1 MERPLEYLVSE
12 EAKGTLAYDAVR
24 VNAEGIVDPGDVA
37 AAVREE
43 TCLVTVMHANN
54 EVGAIQPVAACAAA
68 ARAKNPR
75 VLVHA
80 DAAQSLGKIPVKVDQ
95 LGVDMCT
102 IVGHKIGAPKGVA
115 ALYVKKTA
123 PFSKLFHGGGQESGR
138 RAGTENVMHVVG
150 LGAACAL
157 VTKEEDALP
166 SYMATLR
173 DAMQRALVAELGGDD
188 GAGVRVNGPAN
199 DADRL
204 PNTLSVGVKGVS
216 ASVLLQTLS
225 SSVAA
230 SAGAACHT
238 GAAAASISSV
248 LRAMEIPEA
257 YAVGTLRLSVGRHTT
272 TSDVEVGVKRIADAA
287 RAQISEID
295 AMPEGERPAWCVR
308 NVFK

>member
-1 MERPLEYLVSE
+1 
-12 EAKGTLAYDAVR
+12 
-24 VNAEGIVDPGDVA
+24 
-37 AAVREE
+37 
-43 TCLVTVMHANN
+43 
-54 EVGAIQPVAACAAA
+54 
-68 ARAKNPR
+68 
-75 VLVHA
+75 
-80 DAAQSLGKIPVKVDQ
+80 
-95 LGVDMCT
+95 
-102 IVGHKIGAPKGVA
+102 
-115 ALYVKKTA
+115 
-123 PFSKLFHGGGQESGR
+123 
-138 RAGTENVMHVVG
+138 MHVVG

-157 VTKEEDALP
+157 ATKEEDALP

-173 DAMQRALVAELGGDD
+173 DAMQRALVAELGGED